1 MPETFDRN
9 ESLEEKAN
17 VVEDTNNVVEDT
29 NNEEKNS
36 SDQAKWYVVHTYTG
50 YENRVCDKIR
60 SMIDN
65 EQNLDIVDVTVP
77 TEEYVEM
84 KNDQKKVKTRK
95 LFPGYV
101 MVKMNITNKSWYIIR
116 NTQGVT
122 GFVGPDR
129 KPVPLTNAEVRKF
142 GVTDEKV
149 VIDLDVAIG
158 DDVNIIAGP
167 FKDFVGKVTEIDK
180 EKQTIKAF
188 VDIFGRD
195 TSIDLEF
202 SDIETI

>member
-1 MPETFDRN
+1 MTDSYDFSENKEEENLSEDKEISTEESKDRD
-9 ESLEEKAN
+9 LEAIKENAR
-17 VVEDTNNVVEDT
+17 
-29 NNEEKNS
+29 
-36 SDQAKWYVVHTYTG
+36 WYVVHTYTG
-50 YENRVCDKIR
+50 YENRVNDKIQM
-60 SMIDN
+60 MIDN
-65 EQNLDIVDVTVP
+65 EQNPDILEVTVP
-77 TEEYVEM
+77 TEEYVEV
-84 KNDQKKVKTRK
+84 KNDTKKVKTRK

-129 KPVPLTNAEVRKF
+129 KPVPLTPQEVRKF
-142 GVTDEKV
+142 GVKEEKV
-149 VIDLDVAIG
+149 VLDIDVNVG

-195 TSIDLEF
+195 TSIDLEY

>member
-1 MPETFDRN
+1 MSDMN
-9 ESLEEKAN
+9 ESFEEKKDI
-17 VVEDTNNVVEDT
+17 VEDSVEK
-29 NNEEKNS
+29 EE
-36 SDQAKWYVVHTYTG
+36 SDSNDKAKWYVVHTYTG

-60 SMIDN
+60 SMIEN
-65 EQNLDIVDVTVP
+65 EQNPDVVDVTVP
-77 TEEYVEM
+77 TEEYVEI

-129 KPVPLTNAEVRKF
+129 KPVPLTPAEVRKF
-142 GVTDEKV
+142 GVKEEKV
-149 VIDLDVAIG
+149 VLDLDVAVG

-195 TSIDLEF
+195 TSIDLEY

>member
-17 VVEDTNNVVEDT
+17 VLEDT

-65 EQNLDIVDVTVP
+65 EQNPDIVDVTVP

>member
-1 MPETFDRN
+1 MTDSFDRN
-9 ESLEEKAN
+9 ETLEEKAE
-17 VVEDTNNVVEDT
+17 VVEDTI
-29 NNEEKNS
+29 EETSENT
-36 SDQAKWYVVHTYTG
+36 SDDGKWYVVHTYTG

-65 EQNLDIVDVTVP
+65 EQNPDIMDVTVP
-77 TEEYVEM
+77 TEEYVEV
-84 KNDQKKVKTRK
+84 KNDKKKVKTRK

-101 MVKMNITNKSWYIIR
+101 MVKMNVTSKSWYIIR

-129 KPVPLTNAEVRKF
+129 KPVPLTAAEVRKF
-142 GVTDEKV
+142 GVKEDKP
-149 VIDLDVAIG
+149 ILDINVAVG

-167 FKDFVGKVTEIDK
+167 FKDFVGKVTEVDK

-202 SDIETI
+202 TDIETI

>member
-17 VVEDTNNVVEDT
+17 VVEDTNNVVDDT

-65 EQNLDIVDVTVP
+65 EQNPDIVDVTVP

>member
-1 MPETFDRN
+1 MSDTFERDKALEENKETVEETTKKSN
-9 ESLEEKAN
+9 ES
-17 VVEDTNNVVEDT
+17 
-29 NNEEKNS
+29 
-36 SDQAKWYVVHTYTG
+36 SDKAKWYVVHTYTG

-60 SMIDN
+60 SMIEN
-65 EQNLDIVDVTVP
+65 EQNPDIIDVTVP
-77 TEEYVEM
+77 TEEYVEV

-101 MVKMNITNKSWYIIR
+101 MVKMNVTNKSWYIIR

-129 KPVPLTNAEVRKF
+129 KPVPLTPAEVRKF
-142 GVTDEKV
+142 GVKEKKP
-149 VIDLDVAIG
+149 ILDINVAVG
-158 DDVNIIAGP
+158 DDINIIAGP
-167 FKDFVGKVTEIDK
+167 FKDFVGKVTEVDQ
-180 EKQTIKAF
+180 EKQSIKAF

-202 SDIETI
+202 TDIETI

>member
-9 ESLEEKAN
+9 ESLEEKA
-17 VVEDTNNVVEDT
+17 NVVEDT

-65 EQNLDIVDVTVP
+65 EQNPDIVDVTVP

>member
-17 VVEDTNNVVEDT
+17 VVEDTNN
-29 NNEEKNS
+29 EEKDSN
-36 SDQAKWYVVHTYTG
+36 DQAKWYVVHTYTG

-60 SMIDN
+60 SMIEN
-65 EQNLDIVDVTVP
+65 EQNPDIVDVTVP
-77 TEEYVEM
+77 TEEYVEI

-149 VIDLDVAIG
+149 VIDLDIAIG

>member
-17 VVEDTNNVVEDT
+17 VVEDTNN
-29 NNEEKNS
+29 EEKDSN
-36 SDQAKWYVVHTYTG
+36 DQAKWYVAHTYTG

-60 SMIDN
+60 SMIEN
-65 EQNLDIVDVTVP
+65 EQNPDIVDVTVP
-77 TEEYVEM
+77 TEEYVEI

-149 VIDLDVAIG
+149 VIDLDIAIG

>member
-17 VVEDTNNVVEDT
+17 VVEDTNE
-29 NNEEKNS
+29 EEKNS

-60 SMIDN
+60 SMIEN
-65 EQNLDIVDVTVP
+65 EQNPDIVDVTVP
-77 TEEYVEM
+77 TEEYVEI

>member
-17 VVEDTNNVVEDT
+17 VVEDTNND
-29 NNEEKNS
+29 EKDS
-36 SDQAKWYVVHTYTG
+36 TDQAKWYVVHTYTG

-60 SMIDN
+60 SMIEN
-65 EQNLDIVDVTVP
+65 EQNPDIVDVTVP
-77 TEEYVEM
+77 TEEYVEI

-149 VIDLDVAIG
+149 VIDLDIAIG

>member
-1 MPETFDRN
+1 MTDL
-9 ESLEEKAN
+9 S
-17 VVEDTNNVVEDT
+17 NN
-29 NNEEKNS
+29 NS
-36 SDQAKWYVVHTYTG
+36 SNELNNTKEEIDSKDSEKQPRWYVVHTYTG
-50 YENRVCDKIR
+50 YENRVKDKIQI
-60 SMIDN
+60 MIDN
-65 EQNLDIVDVTVP
+65 EQNPDIIDVTVP
-77 TEEYVEM
+77 EEEYVEV
-84 KNDQKKVKTRK
+84 KNESKKLKTRK

-129 KPVPLTNAEVRKF
+129 KPVPLTPQEVRKF
-142 GVTDEKV
+142 GVKEEKV
-149 VIDLDVAIG
+149 VLDIDVNVG

-167 FKDFVGKVTEIDK
+167 FKDFVGRVTEIDK

-195 TSIDLEF
+195 TSIDLEY

>member
-1 MPETFDRN
+1 MTDSYDFSENKEEENLSEDKEISTEESKDRD
-9 ESLEEKAN
+9 LEAIKENAR
-17 VVEDTNNVVEDT
+17 
-29 NNEEKNS
+29 
-36 SDQAKWYVVHTYTG
+36 WYVVHTYTG
-50 YENRVCDKIR
+50 YENRVNDKIQM
-60 SMIDN
+60 MIDN
-65 EQNLDIVDVTVP
+65 EQNPDILEVTVP
-77 TEEYVEM
+77 TEEYVEV
-84 KNDQKKVKTRK
+84 KNDTKKVKTRK

-129 KPVPLTNAEVRKF
+129 KPVPLTPQEVRKF
-142 GVTDEKV
+142 GVKEEKV
-149 VIDLDVAIG
+149 VLDIDVNVG

-167 FKDFVGKVTEIDK
+167 FKDFVGRVIEIDK

-195 TSIDLEF
+195 TSIDLEY

>member
-17 VVEDTNNVVEDT
+17 VVEDTNN
-29 NNEEKNS
+29 EEKNS
-36 SDQAKWYVVHTYTG
+36 TDQAKWYVVHTYTG

-60 SMIDN
+60 SMIEN
-65 EQNLDIVDVTVP
+65 EQNPDIVDVTVP
-77 TEEYVEM
+77 TEEYVEI

>member
-9 ESLEEKAN
+9 ESLEEK
-17 VVEDTNNVVEDT
+17 ENVVEDT

-65 EQNLDIVDVTVP
+65 EQNPDIVDVTVP

>member
-17 VVEDTNNVVEDT
+17 VVEDTNN
-29 NNEEKNS
+29 EEKDS
-36 SDQAKWYVVHTYTG
+36 TDQAKWYVVHTYTG

-60 SMIDN
+60 SMIEN
-65 EQNLDIVDVTVP
+65 EQNPDIVDVTVP
-77 TEEYVEM
+77 TEEYVEI

-149 VIDLDVAIG
+149 VIDLDIAIG
-158 DDVNIIAGP
+158 DDVNIISGP